1 MRRTSFVGPIIIA
14 IGLVLGGLSF
24 AVIGALLQI
33 EDGGALVR
41 LNRAEVEL
49 RSARADQAAAEGALQ
64 RANDEIAGLRT
75 ALEATPAPE
84 RVTTS
89 NALANV
95 DEIVG
100 HDDTADLTEE
110 MTLAGGRFNN
120 GVTQSSNRVMLEVLG
135 QPRAQYNTTC
145 QSVTNANLKA
155 LMETRQ
161 IGPIRVT
168 MIKPALDSLE
178 RIMGRLQE
186 TEPDIYASIGT
197 AGALCVRLIRGSSS
211 SISNHSWGTAVD
223 LKLEGRLDG
232 FGDGSTQFGLL
243 IIAELFNE
251 EGWFWGATYSREDS
265 MHFEVGVETLRSWA
279 DSGLNR

>member
-24 AVIGALLQI
+24 AVIGALMQI

-265 MHFEVGVETLRSWA
+265 MHFEVGVESLRSWA
-279 DSGLNR
+279 NAGLTR

>member
-1 MRRTSFVGPIIIA
+1 MEPILLYDTTLRDGTQGENISFSADEKVKIA
-14 IGLVLGGLSF
+14 ERLDDMGIHYIEGGWPGSNPKDIQFFDMAGRAKFKQARLAAF
-24 AVIGALLQI
+24 GATRKPGI
-33 EDGGALVR
+33 
-41 LNRAEVEL
+41 
-49 RSARADQAAAEGALQ
+49 
-64 RANDEIAGLRT
+64 
-75 ALEATPAPE
+75 APE
-84 RVTTS
+84 
-89 NALANV
+89 
-95 DEIVG
+95 
-100 HDDTADLTEE
+100 DD
-110 MTLAGGRFNN
+110 
-120 GVTQSSNRVMLEVLG
+120 
-135 QPRAQYNTTC
+135 
-145 QSVTNANLKA
+145 ANLKA
-155 LMETRQ
+155 LLETRQ
-161 IGPIRVT
+161 IGPIRIT

-279 DSGLNR
+279 SAGLND